1 VNVDGTDPRFVGK
14 PLPVSRFAGD
24 AGEADPSVRDVL
36 QAHAEGRADQR
47 RVQNVLVGARL
58 LIPTAAH
65 LDESEAD
72 PRTGMATE
80 KTSHLSVVSFR
91 SNAGWH
97 GLLAFTGI
105 DAVRAW
111 DETARPVPVT
121 AVEAAAAALAD
132 GRSVLVIDLAGPAR
146 TALSGAM
153 LRALAAGRR
162 AVPVHE
168 DPDVVAT
175 RRGTCVPPGEHG
187 GTFCSAARSAGAF
200 VHRSVHHGPPR
211 RCAWRANWS
220 SSSSAPPSWCLLRW
234 GRPSAG

>member
-1 VNVDGTDPRFVGK
+1 
-14 PLPVSRFAGD
+14 
-24 AGEADPSVRDVL
+24 
-36 QAHAEGRADQR
+36 
-47 RVQNVLVGARL
+47 
-58 LIPTAAH
+58 
-65 LDESEAD
+65 
-72 PRTGMATE
+72 MATE

-168 DPDVVAT
+168 DPDVVGAVVECTT
-175 RRGTCVPPGEHG
+175 RTQGVTGVKVL
-187 GTFCSAARSAGAF
+187 AADEGQPIDAMVVLRLSIDADIDTA
-200 VHRSVHHGPPR
+200 VSDV
-211 RCAWRANWS
+211 
-220 SSSSAPPSWCLLRW
+220 SSALAEHPVLVDRCDQGFGLTLQR
-234 GRPSAG
+234 